1 MAVSAADLVLLCTHE
16 VLEAAGKLK
25 DDVSAARGDPSA
37 TSALFHAYHEGLRRA
52 LKQLAAQL
60 AAEREIEAQRQ
71 RELLRG
77 TEKRL
82 EVKVHSSRP

>member
-37 TSALFHAYHEGLRRA
+37 TSALTPASRRDPP
-52 LKQLAAQL
+52 
-60 AAEREIEAQRQ
+60 AECRSLGSVAP
-71 RELLRG
+71 
-77 TEKRL
+77 
-82 EVKVHSSRP
+82 EVRAGRMCLVLFYMYM